1 MNIAIFTDCYKPI
14 KNGVVT
20 SISQLKDGLE
30 KRGHKVIIITVDVPN
45 YEEKDENIFRLP
57 SIKAGFG
64 TGTEQRFGIFNQGAI
79 NRFLKKK
86 NIQLIHTH
94 TEFSIGYCGKWAA
107 KKLKIPHIHTTH
119 TMWED
124 YTHYLM
130 NGKLISKKLA
140 RKILSTYLKGVTSI
154 IAPSIKAKNYYSQ
167 LVPHTH
173 IEIIQNG
180 IDEQKFKSSNI
191 TDNEILQLRKEFGL
205 KKNDLI
211 LIFVGRIGREK
222 RVMELLISLSPVIK
236 SASNIKI
243 LFVGDGPQL
252 EELKK
257 KAVEMNLAKEVI
269 FTGFVN
275 WDIVYRLYSISDIF
289 VTASLSE
296 VHPMT
301 LIEASMCRL
310 AIVARKDDSYLDL
323 VKDGVNGFLVEND
336 EDITNKI
343 ELITKDENLLDS
355 FRNESFLISKQ
366 FSSENHVARV
376 EEFYQ
381 RVLETY
387 PNKID

>member
-30 KRGHKVIIITVDVPN
+30 KRGHEVIIITVDVPN

-64 TGTEQRFGIFNQGAI
+64 SGTEQRFGIFNQGAI

-94 TEFSIGYCGKWAA
+94 TEFPIGYCGKWAA

-154 IAPSIKAKNYYSQ
+154 IAPSIKAKNYYSM

-180 IDEQKFKSSNI
+180 IDELKFKSSNI

-236 SASNIKI
+236 TANNIKI

-257 KAVEMNLAKEVI
+257 KAVEMNLAKE
-269 FTGFVN
+269 
-275 WDIVYRLYSISDIF
+275 
-289 VTASLSE
+289 
-296 VHPMT
+296 
-301 LIEASMCRL
+301 
-310 AIVARKDDSYLDL
+310 AI
-323 VKDGVNGFLVEND
+323 
-336 EDITNKI
+336 
-343 ELITKDENLLDS
+343 
-355 FRNESFLISKQ
+355 
-366 FSSENHVARV
+366 
-376 EEFYQ
+376 
-381 RVLETY
+381 
-387 PNKID
+387 